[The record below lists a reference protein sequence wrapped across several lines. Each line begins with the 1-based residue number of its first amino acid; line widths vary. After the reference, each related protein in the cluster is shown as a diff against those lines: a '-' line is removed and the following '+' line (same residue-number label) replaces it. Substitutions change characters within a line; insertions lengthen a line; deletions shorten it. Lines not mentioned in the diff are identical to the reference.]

1 MTERA
6 QVTRLVGVYDAD
18 GSVRGELAYA
28 VGHLLGR
35 RECALCDITHAGIRR
50 KRSFDLA
57 AGGLGVPFD
66 LRHRDELTSDERA
79 AAHGALPC
87 VLVETDGAPTV
98 LLDREALSRCDGEPA
113 ALVDAIRRTAAER
126 ALTLP

>member
-1 MTERA
+1 M
-6 QVTRLVGVYDAD
+6 VGVYDAD
-18 GSVRGELAYA
+18 GTVRGELAYA

-66 LRHRDELTSDERA
+66 LRHRDELTSEERA
-79 AAHGALPC
+79 AVAGALPC
-87 VLVETDGAPTV
+87 VLVETGGELTV
-98 LLDREALSRCDGEPA
+98 LLDRDALARCDSEPDALVAAIRQAVAYRALS
-113 ALVDAIRRTAAER
+113 
-126 ALTLP
+126 LP